1 MRTRV
6 KKYYKRSGI
15 KVRRHMRRIHP
26 SPEFVEYVPM
36 ALKKEGRVAIKNIGI
51 LKVKKTK
58 ARPSRVGINPFTKEK
73 MTFKQKPAG
82 KKIKF
87 FASKTLKEAV
97 L

>member
-1 MRTRV
+1 MKTRV

-51 LKVKKTK
+51 LKVKKIPAKKGGKKIMMFGKETITK
-58 ARPSRVGINPFTKEK
+58 S
-73 MTFKQKPAG
+73 KPAR

-87 FASKTLKEAV
+87 FPSKTLKEAV

>member
-6 KKYYKRSGI
+6 KKYYKRSG
-15 KVRRHMRRIHP
+15 KVRSHLRRIHP

-58 ARPSRVGINPFTKEK
+58 ARPARIGINPFTHEK
-73 MTFKQKPAG
+73 MKFKAKPVG

-87 FASKTLKEAV
+87 YPSKTLKGAV